1 MTYKT
6 SLKNR
11 ENALK
16 HKNEIKDLVNREINK
31 QINTKDL
38 DMSGGETNY
47 SRPGADVDYET
58 SLRSMNDN
66 VPAALRQEETD
77 ELNDEM
83 LTTRRNYQR
92 IETIKKRNKFRK
104 FNAFATSARPG
115 LQIFSAGLD
124 PHASMTPRVNLI
136 ICQICSK

>member
-16 HKNEIKDLVNREINK
+16 HKNEIKNLVNRELNK
-31 QINTKDL
+31 QSDMKDL
-38 DMSGGETNY
+38 DMSGGESSY

-58 SLRSMNDN
+58 SLRSMKDN
-66 VPAALRQEETD
+66 VQALREEETD
-77 ELNDEM
+77 ELKDEM
-83 LTTRRNYQR
+83 LTRRNYQR
-92 IETIKKRNKFRK
+92 VETVKKRNKFRK
-104 FNAFATSARPG
+104 FNAFATSSRPG
-115 LQIFSAGLD
+115 LQVFAAGLD